1 MRKLI
6 LVIAVMVSTSG
17 LTQTFEN
24 PVNRPTA
31 SMQWYKGNDNA
42 KCINGSKDQI
52 EKLFQS
58 MSTVLGLGDPVMVHG
73 KTKTYK
79 AIKDGF
85 EYRIMYATFS
95 DTEHSIVVNRE
106 AVLYYEND

>member
-1 MRKLI
+1 MRTLF
-6 LVIAVMVSTSG
+6 IAVFIMVSSMG
-17 LTQTFEN
+17 MTQTFDN

-42 KCINGSKDQI
+42 KCINGSKVEI

-58 MSTVLGLGDPVMVHG
+58 MDVVLNLGEPVFVHG
-73 KTKTYK
+73 NTKTYK
-79 AIKDGF
+79 VRKDGF
-85 EYRIMYATFS
+85 EYRIMYAAFS

-106 AVLYYEND
+106 SVLYYEN

>member
-6 LVIAVMVSTSG
+6 LIIALLVSTSG

-31 SMQWYKGNDNA
+31 SMQWYKGNDSA
-42 KCINGSKDQI
+42 KCINGSKTEIQ
-52 EKLFQS
+52 KLFTS
-58 MSTVLGLGDPVMVHG
+58 MDAVLDLGEPVLVHG
-73 KTKTYK
+73 NTKTYK
-79 AIKDGF
+79 VRKDGF
-85 EYRIMYATFS
+85 EYRIMYAAFS

-106 AVLYYEND
+106 AVLYYEN